1 MQERFDRRTTRTVNV
16 GEVPIGSEH
25 PVVVQSMI
33 NEKTQNISHAA
44 EQIKNL
50 HLKGAE
56 IVRVATPT
64 FKDAQTLFD
73 IKKELVK
80 RYKNV
85 PLVADIHHQGAKIAL
100 EAVKH
105 VEKVR
110 INPGL
115 LVFHKPIERRND
127 YSENEIAQQIDEIDQ
142 TLLPIINACKEN
154 GVALRI
160 GVNHGSLAE
169 RLTVMWGNTP
179 KGMVESA
186 LEYLRI
192 CQSRGF
198 NGLIVSLKASSVP
211 TMQEANRLMVR
222 EMDKE
227 SMDYPIHLGV
237 TEAGK
242 DQYAR
247 IKSAL
252 GIGTLLSEGIGD
264 TIRVSLT
271 EDPVAELSV
280 GYDIL
285 QGLEL
290 KKTKAE
296 IIACPSCGRT
306 TFDLTE
312 VTDRIT
318 SAVFHLKGLKIAIMG
333 CVVNGP
339 GEIAD
344 SDYGIMGISEGK
356 VAVFRGKKQVATVIQ
371 NEAEEALISLIKE
384 DSKWINPP
392 KSSE

>member
-1 MQERFDRRTTRTVNV
+1 MQERFEQRLTRTVNV
-16 GEVPIGSEH
+16 GEVPIGSGY

-33 NEKTQNISHAA
+33 TENIQNTIHAA
-44 EQIKNL
+44 RQIKSL
-50 HLKGAE
+50 HLNGAK
-56 IVRVATPT
+56 IVRIAIPT
-64 FKDAQTLFD
+64 LKDAQSLAD
-73 IKKELVK
+73 IKKELL
-80 RYKNV
+80 RTYKNV
-85 PLVADIHHQGAKIAL
+85 PLVADVHHQGATIVV
-100 EAVKH
+100 EAAKY
-105 VEKVR
+105 VEKIR

-115 LVFHKPIERRND
+115 MVTNKSVHKNN
-127 YSENEIAQQIDEIDQ
+127 YSEKEIVQQIDKIDQ
-142 TLLPIINACKEN
+142 VLVPIINACKEN

-169 RLTVMWGNTP
+169 RLTFMWGDTP

-192 CQSRGF
+192 CRSRGF
-198 NGLIVSLKASSVP
+198 NDLVVSLKSSRVSV
-211 TMQEANRLMVR
+211 MQEANRLMVN
-222 EMDKE
+222 EMNKE
-227 SMDYPIHLGV
+227 NMDYPIHLGV

-264 TIRVSLT
+264 TIRVSLA
-271 EDPVAELSV
+271 EDPIVELSV

-285 QGLEL
+285 QGLGLEQ
-290 KKTKAE
+290 TKAE

-306 TFDLTE
+306 TFNLPG

-318 SAVFHLKGLKIAIMG
+318 SAVFHLKELKIAIMG

-344 SDYGIMGISEGK
+344 SDYGIMGISGGK
-356 VAVFRGKKQVATVIQ
+356 VAVFRGKKQVGTVIQ
-371 NEAEEALISLIKE
+371 SEAEEALTSLIKK
-384 DSKWINPP
+384 DGKWIDPP
-392 KSSE
+392 KSFE